1 MKSNAYKDKI
11 FTDGYGGT
19 DIKYVDRNWIASM
32 FMIYYGAGDLAG
44 KVIAFRLVDDR
55 KKLSA
60 WMNYIYG
67 ACMLLAGI
75 FTIIQV
81 CVLNVAF
88 LIVYLVGE
96 CEVCINNYHIKRT
109 RVYIYVFFV
118 NLFV

>member
-1 MKSNAYKDKI
+1 MSYLKSDAYNDKI

-19 DIKYVDRNWIASM
+19 DIRYVDRNWIASI
-32 FMIYYGAGDLAG
+32 FMVYYGVGDLAG
-44 KVIAFRLVDDR
+44 KVIAYRLVAAR

-60 WMNYIYG
+60 WMNYVYA

-88 LIVYLVGE
+88 LIVYLVGK
-96 CEVCINNYHIKRT
+96 CEV
-109 RVYIYVFFV
+109 F
-118 NLFV
+118 